1 MFNKKGQSMP
11 MNVIIVGIIVLVVLV
26 IIVAFF
32 AGGFTSLGNKI
43 KDLFG
48 GQIQGQALD
57 ITIQTCQS
65 SCDTAQSLGSPAS
78 QAKSSYCKASYIVD
92 TDSNPSS
99 PPEKVK
105 CGSVSTAV
113 TSIEPGSSEEKRGV
127 KEGGDLGIECG
138 TVTCSG

>member
-1 MFNKKGQSMP
+1 MDLLIFP
-11 MNVIIVGIIVLVVLV
+11 ILFIIVLVVLV
-26 IIVAFF
+26 IVVAFF

-65 SCDTAQSLGSPAS
+65 SCETAQSLGSPTA

-105 CGSVSTAV
+105 CGSVSSADLV
-113 TSIEPGSSEEKRGV
+113 PSSSEEKRGV
-127 KEGGDLGIECG
+127 KEGEDLGIECG
-138 TVTCSG
+138 TITCSS